1 MGKNPPGEQELLFL
15 FLKALKVYSA
25 SETTN
30 LISSAEMLKRERGR
44 KGKKSQW
51 RKAGKGRGGEK
62 RKEKMEVLPQSAFLA
77 LLLVR

>member
-1 MGKNPPGEQELLFL
+1 
-15 FLKALKVYSA
+15 
-25 SETTN
+25 
-30 LISSAEMLKRERGR
+30 MLKRERGR